1 MVEKSTRLVARFRQ
15 SYERRLGNVVVWRV
29 FTDPITFWV
38 ERKMLQGIKARAEN
52 ARSSVAAS

>member
-38 ERKMLQGIKARAEN
+38 ERKMLQGIKVRAE
-52 ARSSVAAS
+52 AAAFN